1 MSVEISLKG
10 KNAVVTGGAGG
21 MGRTTS
27 MLLAEAGANVLVADM
42 DEAAAVKTAGEIAEK
57 FGVQTASCK
66 CDVTSKA
73 EVDAMTALALET
85 FGRIDILNNIA
96 GASTKVDFLEMPEE
110 FYQSMMD
117 INAKGT

>member
-42 DEAAAVKTAGEIAEK
+42 DEAAAAKTAADIAEK
-57 FGVQTASCK
+57 YGVKTLPAN
-66 CDVTSKA
+66 
-73 EVDAMTALALET
+73 AM
-85 FGRIDILNNIA
+85 
-96 GASTKVDFLEMPEE
+96 
-110 FYQSMMD
+110 
-117 INAKGT
+117 